1 MSAADPNAVYALG
14 RSSGESERLQRQADE
29 LAPESAELLDRV
41 PLRAGDTA
49 IDVGCGPRGVVDL
62 LFERVSPGGRVVG
75 LDANPAH
82 VAMASEFAARSGLR
96 DVEFVCADA
105 RNAGLESASFDLVH
119 ARALLINLPE
129 PAEVLT
135 ELIRLARPGGWVAG
149 LEPDVGA
156 AVCYPPLPALDRLT
170 EIFRLAFT
178 RNGADPQLGRRLGEL
193 YRDAGLVDVGVDARA
208 RAYPVGHSRRT
219 LRPDLVRA
227 VRPEIVELGI
237 ADERELDELDAAV
250 RRHFDDPAT
259 VVIPSLVFLAWGRKP
274 TV

>member
-14 RSSGESERLQRQADE
+14 RSSAESERLQRQADE

-41 PLRAGDTA
+41 PLRAGDSA

-62 LFERVSPGGRVVG
+62 LSERVSPDGRVVG

-82 VAMASEFAARSGLR
+82 VAMAAEFAARSGLR

-105 RNAGLESASFDLVH
+105 RDTGIESDSFDLVH

-129 PAEVLT
+129 PPEVLT
-135 ELIRLARPGGWVAG
+135 ELVRLARPGGRVVG

-170 EIFRLAFT
+170 EIFGLAFT

-193 YRDAGLVDVGVDARA
+193 YRGAGLVDVGLDARA

-227 VRPEIVELGI
+227 VRPEIVDLGI

-274 TV
+274 VT

>member
-14 RSSGESERLQRQADE
+14 RSSAESERLRRQADE
-29 LAPESAELLDRV
+29 LAPESAELLDPV
-41 PLRAGDTA
+41 PLRAGDSA

-62 LFERVSPGGRVVG
+62 LSERVSPGGRVVG

-82 VAMASEFAARSGLR
+82 VAMASEFAAQSGLK

-105 RNAGLESASFDLVH
+105 RDTGIESDSFDVVH

-135 ELIRLARPGGWVAG
+135 ELVRLARPGGWVVG

-178 RNGADPQLGRRLGEL
+178 RNGADSELGRRLGEL
-193 YRDAGLVDVGVDARA
+193 YRGAALVDVGVDARA

-259 VVIPSLVFLAWGRKP
+259 VVVPSLVFLAWGRKP
-274 TV
+274 VA